1 MSEIATPLVFQL
13 GTGAVVGFV
22 VGYAIKKVAKLIVV
36 LIGIFLLAL
45 VYLSSQ
51 SILKV
56 NYDKLIEVVSGW
68 LGGAGQAV
76 GWLTSI
82 VAVLPFAGSFM
93 AGFFLGFKMG

>member
-13 GTGAVVGFV
+13 GTGAIGGFV

-51 SILKV
+51 SILTV
-56 NYDKLIEVVSGW
+56 NYDKLFDAVSDG
-68 LGGAGQAV
+68 LGGAGSAV
-76 GWLTSI
+76 GWLTPI
-82 VAVLPFAGSFM
+82 IAHLPFAGSFL
-93 AGFFLGFKMG
+93 AGFFFGFKMG

>member
-13 GTGAVVGFV
+13 GTGAVGGFV

-45 VYLSSQ
+45 VYLSSLD
-51 SILKV
+51 ILTV
-56 NYDKLIEVVSGW
+56 NYGELDKAVRGW
-68 LGGAGQAV
+68 LGGAGGAV
-76 GWLTSI
+76 GWLTPI
-82 VAVLPFAGSFM
+82 IAHLPFAGSFF

>member
-13 GTGAVVGFV
+13 GTGAVGGFV

-36 LIGIFLLAL
+36 LIGIFLIAL
-45 VYLSSQ
+45 IYLSSQ
-51 SILKV
+51 YIITID
-56 NYDKLIEVVSGW
+56 YGKLISTVRDW
-68 LGGAGQAV
+68 LGGTAGV
-76 GWLTSI
+76 ISWLTPI

>member
-13 GTGAVVGFV
+13 GTGAVGGFV

-51 SILKV
+51 GILFV
-56 NYDKLIEVVSGW
+56 NYEKLSKAVSGW
-68 LGGAGQAV
+68 LGGAGQAA
-76 GWLTSI
+76 GLLTPI
-82 VAVLPFAGSFM
+82 IAHLPFAGSFM
-93 AGFFLGFKMG
+93 AGLFLGFKMG

>member
-13 GTGAVVGFV
+13 GTGAVGGFV

-45 VYLSSQ
+45 IYLSSQ
-51 SILKV
+51 GILAV
-56 NYDKLIEVVSGW
+56 NYDKLFDAISDG
-68 LGGAGQAV
+68 LGGAGSAV
-76 GWLTSI
+76 GWLTPI
-82 VAVLPFAGSFM
+82 IAHLPFAGSFL